1 MFLLIRACSSFSIST
16 GVGFK
21 RHQVEEEDLPRRKL
35 RLAGLRLHGLVS
47 SSPSS
52 CCVEFLVFRVFT
64 QDRPRIP
71 APWRWPLVQRG
82 STGAPRSAV
91 IVSLTLVLTWFDCV
105 HGRPSVTSMSGIMI
119 LGVCKHQ
126 TRGDKPGRA
135 PPVPPCLELASG
147 DFGLRS
153 WPTARHRTIR
163 WVRPVV
169 SDPAGRN
176 PCQVGL
182 AEGQRRRGAVQPSH

>member
-1 MFLLIRACSSFSIST
+1 MLVF
-16 GVGFK
+16 GFIALFH
-21 RHQVEEEDLPRRKL
+21 RL
-35 RLAGLRLHGLVS
+35 RVPAVS
-47 SSPSS
+47 SSSSFESSLKIVLESLLPGDGPSSNEVRLVLLDPPSS
-52 CCVEFLVFRVFT
+52 C
-64 QDRPRIP
+64 PS
-71 APWRWPLVQRG
+71 PWSSTG
-82 STGAPRSAV
+82 STGS
-91 IVSLTLVLTWFDCV
+91 V

-119 LGVCKHQ
+119 LGVFKHQ

-135 PPVPPCLELASG
+135 PPVPPCLELAAG
-147 DFGLRS
+147 DFGLRP
-153 WPTARHRTIR
+153 WPAARHQTIC